1 MKLDDGVDSQG
12 NRNSS
17 SRLDSAKEAFAVNF
31 HVAKPL
37 ECGIEAACFR
47 NRQHERG
54 DACSNVREHRHRA
67 SLRSKEE
74 GDTWL
79 KQVELPRRIRCS
91 AHCVSFRD
99 AELEGAGEGGVVIG
113 WLTLRNHGR
122 CAKEVLDIPTR
133 TVLYS

>member
-1 MKLDDGVDSQG
+1 MASTAKAITI
-12 NRNSS
+12 SS
-17 SRLDSAKEAFAVNF
+17 RRLDSAKEAFAVSL

-47 NRQHERG
+47 NRQHERS
-54 DACSNVREHRHRA
+54 DACSNVRERRPCA
-67 SLRSKEE
+67 SLRPKEE

-91 AHCVSFRD
+91 ARCVSFRD
-99 AELEGAGEGGVVIG
+99 AELERAGEGGAVIG

-122 CAKEVLDIPTR
+122 CAREVLDSHVHIPTR